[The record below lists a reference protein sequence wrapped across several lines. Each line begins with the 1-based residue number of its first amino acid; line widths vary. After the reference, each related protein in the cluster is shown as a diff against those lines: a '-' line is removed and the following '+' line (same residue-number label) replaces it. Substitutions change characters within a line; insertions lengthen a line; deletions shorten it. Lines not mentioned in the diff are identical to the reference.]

1 MKNQNFSIQAGDDL
15 SLLIVVRASD
25 RCSLADLT
33 GSSALWVLADRPG
46 CTPRVSKTGTL
57 ATDPTTGEVTV
68 VLEPADTADL
78 CAGTYHHELQMR
90 DGLSKTST
98 VMTGVVRVV
107 GDSAP

>member
-1 MKNQNFSIQAGDDL
+1 MKNQNFTIQAGDDL

-46 CTPRVSKTGTL
+46 CTPRVSKTGSL
-57 ATDPTTGEVTV
+57 SDAVHGEVTV
-68 VLEPADTADL
+68 VLEPADTSSL